1 MAVKVKKKRKLGAR
15 QQRIV
20 DAYKARMAKT
30 VTTTPK
36 PKALSLSVVRSIE
49 EVDPG

>member
-30 VTTTPK
+30 KPAAPK